1 MDNSIN
7 VMHIISSPSAG
18 GAEVYVRDLV
28 ISSSKNS
35 ITPSI
40 VFISSSQEVGRESDF
55 ENKYKKLLDK
65 ENIKYITLPHGSRRN
80 LFKGIIVF
88 RAFVKDFKPNVI
100 HAHLLIGIIYSKLL
114 MKKIPIIYTHHST
127 IISTNKFLF
136 KFLLRWS
143 NGVISIS
150 HQCDNY
156 LKKFVNKKVRKA
168 TILNAIDLSRITPK
182 KVKDENVHIRLL
194 AVGSIYPAKNY
205 PLMIDAFCK
214 AKAMSKFPLLLYIA
228 GEGDNELK
236 SRLVKKINLLKL
248 KDSVTLLGNR
258 SDVPNLMREA
268 EIFLMSSSWEGL
280 PIALIEAQ
288 SSGLPAIVTDVGG
301 CSEVIDLTAGGEV
314 VPPNDADELAN
325 SIVKIS
331 NDFSLRK
338 MYSENANKNSELF
351 GIDRALQEHLEFYK
365 LFYWII

>member
-127 IISTNKFLF
+127 IIPLNK
-136 KFLLRWS
+136 LR
-143 NGVISIS
+143 
-150 HQCDNY
+150 
-156 LKKFVNKKVRKA
+156 
-168 TILNAIDLSRITPK
+168 
-182 KVKDENVHIRLL
+182 RL
-194 AVGSIYPAKNY
+194 P
-205 PLMIDAFCK
+205 
-214 AKAMSKFPLLLYIA
+214 
-228 GEGDNELK
+228 
-236 SRLVKKINLLKL
+236 
-248 KDSVTLLGNR
+248 
-258 SDVPNLMREA
+258 
-268 EIFLMSSSWEGL
+268 
-280 PIALIEAQ
+280 
-288 SSGLPAIVTDVGG
+288 
-301 CSEVIDLTAGGEV
+301 
-314 VPPNDADELAN
+314 
-325 SIVKIS
+325 
-331 NDFSLRK
+331 
-338 MYSENANKNSELF
+338 
-351 GIDRALQEHLEFYK
+351 
-365 LFYWII
+365 